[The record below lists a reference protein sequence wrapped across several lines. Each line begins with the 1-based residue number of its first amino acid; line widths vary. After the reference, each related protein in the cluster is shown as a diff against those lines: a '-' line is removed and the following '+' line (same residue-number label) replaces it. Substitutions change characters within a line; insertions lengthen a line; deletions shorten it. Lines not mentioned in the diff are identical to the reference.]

1 MRNNPNEMWNSWKH
15 CVHPAIWVSFD
26 NPRHGKRKE
35 TLRAASRLPLRMLQ
49 QKGNRASINIV
60 VKMCLSLNSE
70 IPALKCW
77 LHQLPSRENL
87 RHDFDPENLIEILSC
102 VFSSPKTPAKKC
114 SSRTRATS
122 KDTDCLVRGICLIG
136 ERRTFISTSPL
147 QALIPILSH
156 VISSTCQKSAVF
168 NPIQTRL
175 FWSICDWG
183 EGLLGPPPLYLWNQ

>member
-1 MRNNPNEMWNSWKH
+1 MRNNPNEMRNSWKH
-15 CVHPAIWVSFD
+15 CVHSAIWVSFGH
-26 NPRHGKRKE
+26 PRHGKRKE

-49 QKGNRASINIV
+49 RKGNRASINIV

-87 RHDFDPENLIEILSC
+87 RNDFDPANLIEILSC

-122 KDTDCLVRGICLIG
+122 KDIYIYICFAFCHRKWKRANSKNSGKSLVWLC
-136 ERRTFISTSPL
+136 
-147 QALIPILSH
+147 
-156 VISSTCQKSAVF
+156 SSFLA
-168 NPIQTRL
+168 
-175 FWSICDWG
+175 W
-183 EGLLGPPPLYLWNQ
+183 PPLASNNKE